1 MNWVTESLS
10 LSMKLE
16 EKRLSE
22 LTSALKIKGSSDMH
36 ARAGISKST
45 DFKSITDMG
54 LLPVE
59 ANLDT
64 SLVGNHGVQECL

>member
-1 MNWVTESLS
+1 MNWVTELLS

-36 ARAGISKST
+36 ARAGISEST
-45 DFKSITDMG
+45 D
-54 LLPVE
+54 LE